1 MILQL
6 AQVSEFISWEFRLIL
21 SLSDL
26 AFIIIMF
33 STKKLIPLCMQDAA
47 INHFAF
53 FLYNT
58 AHDSRSLT

>member
-26 AFIIIMF
+26 KACFICNI
-33 STKKLIPLCMQDAA
+33 TQ
-47 INHFAF
+47 
-53 FLYNT
+53 
-58 AHDSRSLT
+58 SLEVAEFQL